1 MLFIKSIGVSNHSFY
16 FLIIFFLLPLF
27 IGAQIQDTGFV
38 QKDSI
43 AIVDSISLHKATPS
57 ILLQYQNSDKQS
69 PSIFFPENIRNKIS
83 TDILFYIICVLFLV
97 LGIFR
102 SLNKKYF
109 DNITRVFFNNSLRQ
123 SQLIDQLLQTKIPSL
138 FMNLFFVA
146 VAGLYLFL
154 LLSYF
159 EKSPINNWI
168 NLYSCIFFVLLV
180 YVVKYI
186 ILHFFGWITDSKS
199 EVEKYS
205 FLVFLFNKILGLLLL
220 PFVVIMAFTDKKI
233 ASIFVTIS
241 FCMIVIVLLLRY
253 FRAYNLLRNKLK
265 LSWFH
270 FLLYVIGLEIL
281 PILLIYKATMSFLNK
296 SL

>member
-1 MLFIKSIGVSNHSFY
+1 MSNQFFY
-16 FLIIFFLLPLF
+16 SLIIFFLLPLF
-27 IGAQIQDTGFV
+27 IEAQVQDSGFIK
-38 QKDSI
+38 KDSV
-43 AIVDSISLHKATPS
+43 AIVDSINLHKANIS
-57 ILLQYQNSDKQS
+57 ILLQYQSTDKHS
-69 PSIFFPENIRNKIS
+69 LGVFYLENVRNKIS
-83 TDILFYIICVLFLV
+83 TDSLFYIICILFLT

-102 SLNKKYF
+102 LLNKKYF

-146 VAGLYLFL
+146 VGGLYLFL
-154 LLSYF
+154 LLSHF
-159 EKSPINNWI
+159 EKIPITNWI
-168 NLYSCIFFVLLV
+168 NFYGCLLFIMLV
-180 YVVKYI
+180 YIAKYI
-186 ILHFFGWITDSKS
+186 VLHFFGWITDSKP

-220 PFVVIMAFTDKKI
+220 PFVVIIAFADKKI
-233 ASIFVTIS
+233 STVFVTIS
-241 FCMIVIVLLLRY
+241 FCMIGIVLLLRY

-270 FLLYVIGLEIL
+270 FLLYVIGIEIL
-281 PILLIYKATMSFLNK
+281 PILLICKATMSFVNK

>member
-1 MLFIKSIGVSNHSFY
+1 VSNHFFY
-16 FLIIFFLLPLF
+16 SLIIFFLLPLF
-27 IGAQIQDTGFV
+27 IGAQVQDTGFLH
-38 QKDSI
+38 KDS
-43 AIVDSISLHKATPS
+43 APTVDSISLQKATPS
-57 ILLQYQNSDKQS
+57 LLLQYQNTDKHS
-69 PSIFFPENIRNKIS
+69 PDVFFPENVRNKIS
-83 TDILFYIICVLFLV
+83 TDNLFFIICILLLA

-146 VAGLYLFL
+146 VAGLYFFL

-159 EKSPINNWI
+159 EKSLITNWI
-168 NLYSCIFFVLLV
+168 NFYSCMLFILLV
-180 YVVKYI
+180 YVAKYI
-186 ILHFFGWITDSKS
+186 ILHFFGWITDSKY
-199 EVEKYS
+199 EVEKYV

-220 PFVVIMAFTDKKI
+220 PFIVIMAFTDKKF
-233 ASIFVTIS
+233 SSVFVTIS
-241 FCMIVIVLLLRY
+241 FCMIGIVLLLRY
-253 FRAYNLLRNKLK
+253 FRAYYLLRNKLK

-270 FLLYVIGLEIL
+270 FLLYVIGIEIL
-281 PILLIYKATMSFLNK
+281 PILLIYKATMSFVNK